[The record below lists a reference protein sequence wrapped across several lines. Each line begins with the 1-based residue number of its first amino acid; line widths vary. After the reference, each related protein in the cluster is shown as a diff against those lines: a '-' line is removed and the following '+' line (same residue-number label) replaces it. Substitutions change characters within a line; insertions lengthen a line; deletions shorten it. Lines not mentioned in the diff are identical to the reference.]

1 MNKKRNERELPGNA
15 NAKQN
20 GETVAEQEK
29 AKNLTEQSAAE
40 TGLNNSE
47 IRADGSIEAD
57 SSNESEKKQKKPRTK
72 YASAS
77 YLAKMGLLSAAAALL
92 LFIEFPIF
100 PATPHLKLNVSD
112 FPVLLASFIFG
123 PISGIVVN
131 AVKVG
136 LCLLIRGTSTAFVG
150 DISNL
155 VSGTLYALSA
165 GVIYMLKRDKTGAVL
180 ALVCGSLIFCLSMW
194 VCNDLFLLPL
204 FGITDKA
211 AKLTM
216 LWWTLLFNVIKT
228 FLTSL
233 ITFYVYKK
241 VRRLFDKF

>member
-1 MNKKRNERELPGNA
+1 MNKKRNERELPGNT

-29 AKNLTEQSAAE
+29 AKNLTEQSVAE

-100 PATPHLKLNVSD
+100 PATAAANRCAPLPS
-112 FPVLLASFIFG
+112 
-123 PISGIVVN
+123 
-131 AVKVG
+131 
-136 LCLLIRGTSTAFVG
+136 
-150 DISNL
+150 
-155 VSGTLYALSA
+155 
-165 GVIYMLKRDKTGAVL
+165 
-180 ALVCGSLIFCLSMW
+180 LSM
-194 VCNDLFLLPL
+194 VKTAGPL
-204 FGITDKA
+204 A
-211 AKLTM
+211 CC
-216 LWWTLLFNVIKT
+216 VST
-228 FLTSL
+228 F
-233 ITFYVYKK
+233 I
-241 VRRLFDKF
+241 

>member
-1 MNKKRNERELPGNA
+1 MSKKRNERELFNSLNA
-15 NAKQN
+15 EQN
-20 GETVAEQEK
+20 GATVTEQEK
-29 AKNLTEQSAAE
+29 AQNLTEQSAAE
-40 TGLNNSE
+40 TDLNNSE
-47 IRADGSIEAD
+47 IRADGSIE
-57 SSNESEKKQKKPRTK
+57 SEKKQNKKPRTK

-165 GVIYMLKRDKTGAVL
+165 GVIYMLKRNKTGAVL